1 MLQFTTLG
9 ILMALSGLAPSQSTP
24 VISVSPTPVV
34 EEVKASSL
42 KIKEISQTSSQ
53 KEVEEYVREYFK
65 ETPILAEV
73 ARCESTLRQFGK
85 DGYVIRG
92 IVDKRDVGLMQINEG
107 YHLETANKLG
117 HDIYTIEGNMEY
129 AKVLYQKFGLSPWK
143 ASSKCWLKH
152 AELAIR

>member
-1 MLQFTTLG
+1 
-9 ILMALSGLAPSQSTP
+9 MALSGLAPSQLTP
-24 VISVSPTPVV
+24 IVIPNPTPLV
-34 EEVKASSL
+34 EEVKASSR
-42 KIKEISQTSSQ
+42 KIKDINSKE
-53 KEVEEYVREYFK
+53 EVEEYVHEYFK
-65 ETPILAEV
+65 ETPILAKV
-73 ARCESTLRQFGK
+73 AYCESTLRHVGK

-117 HDIYTIEGNMEY
+117 HDIYTLEGNMDY

-152 AELAIR
+152 AEFALK